1 MENDKVNE
9 SVEKVSVMIVDK
21 FLKKKRVLKKKVEKV
36 ESKEGVGFGG
46 DDGEE
51 ENEDGVEFEEKKELV
66 LISCFLCG

>member
-1 MENDKVNE
+1 M
-9 SVEKVSVMIVDK
+9 
-21 FLKKKRVLKKKVEKV
+21 
-36 ESKEGVGFGG
+36 ESKEGVGFGR